1 VAATFTFNFLTEN
14 IMKALDT
21 LLNTIAEKLG
31 MGDDGAGL
39 LAALKATAFK
49 PAKVSGQLVTPTDS
63 QIMALLVVA
72 NQYGLNPWLKEIYA
86 FPDKFGG
93 IVPVVGVDGWS
104 RIINTHPQYD
114 GVDFEQDENMCTC
127 TIHRKDRNHPTRITE
142 YMVECRGTQG
152 AWLTHPYRFLR
163 HKALIQCARLAFG
176 FGGIYEQDE
185 AERIIDAVDADTGE
199 VIQVTQ
205 AKPRRASEVAKAAL
219 PTPTDPEVIVPVV
232 RQAEDKE
239 PVAILPPEAPQ
250 EAHQHAS
257 EEPAGKV
264 PASEG
269 ECLHIIKIAKAK
281 GVDLAELL
289 RSWNSKLDPNTLA
302 GMTKKQYA
310 GLKGAL

>member
-1 VAATFTFNFLTEN
+1 
-14 IMKALDT
+14 MKALDT
-21 LLNTIAEKLG
+21 LLKTIAEKLG

-49 PAKVSGQLVTPTDS
+49 PAKVNGQFVAPTDA
-63 QIMALLVVA
+63 QIMALLVVS

-114 GVDFEQDENMCTC
+114 GVEFEQDENMCTC
-127 TIHRKDRNHPTRITE
+127 TIHRKDRGHPTRITE

-185 AERIIDAVDADTGE
+185 AERIIDAVDATTGE

-219 PTPTDPEVIVPVV
+219 PTPTEPIIVLQAVK
-232 RQAEDKE
+232 QAEAAA
-239 PVAILPPEAPQ
+239 PVELVPEQ
-250 EAHQHAS
+250 EAQTPQQHAT

-264 PASEG
+264 LASEG

-281 GVDLAELL
+281 GIDLAKLL
-289 RSWNSKLDPNTLA
+289 NEWGSKLDPNTLA
-302 GMTKKQYA
+302 GMNKKQYA

>member
-1 VAATFTFNFLTEN
+1 MT
-14 IMKALDT
+14 KALDT
-21 LLNTIAEKLG
+21 LLNTLAEKLG

-49 PAKVSGQLVTPTDS
+49 PAKVNGQMVAPTDA

-114 GVDFEQDENMCTC
+114 GVEFEQDEHGCTC
-127 TIHRKDRNHPTRITE
+127 TIFRKDRGHPTRITE
-142 YMVECRGTQG
+142 YMIECRGTQG

-185 AERIIDAVDADTGE
+185 AERILEVVDGVTGE
-199 VIQVTQ
+199 ITAAP
-205 AKPRRASEVAKAAL
+205 AKPRRASEAAQAAL
-219 PTPTDPEVIVPVV
+219 PEPTAPVVLQPIVSTVPV
-232 RQAEDKE
+232 DE
-239 PVAILPPEAPQ
+239 PVPAGHPQVATPEGDQGPAPQ
-250 EAHQHAS
+250 ARAAVPGNG
-257 EEPAGKV
+257 EPAS
-264 PASEG
+264 PG
-269 ECLHIIKIAKAK
+269 ECMNIIKTATAKKINLAALLS
-281 GVDLAELL
+281 DLGSA
-289 RSWNSKLDPNTLA
+289 LDPATLS
-302 GMTKKQYA
+302 GLTKAEFKHIKA
-310 GLKGAL
+310 ML

>member
-1 VAATFTFNFLTEN
+1 
-14 IMKALDT
+14 MKALDT
-21 LLNTIAEKLG
+21 LLKTIAEKLG
-31 MGDDGAGL
+31 MGDDGDGL

-49 PAKVSGQLVTPTDS
+49 PAKVNGQYVAPTDA
-63 QIMALLVVA
+63 QIMALLVVS

-114 GVDFEQDENMCTC
+114 GVEFEQDENMCTC
-127 TIHRKDRNHPTRITE
+127 TIYRKDRNHPTRITE

-219 PTPTDPEVIVPVV
+219 PTPAEPDIVLPVVKQAEAPVPVELV
-232 RQAEDKE
+232 PA
-239 PVAILPPEAPQ
+239 Q
-250 EAHQHAS
+250 EAQTPPQHAT

-264 PASEG
+264 LASEG

-281 GVDLAELL
+281 GIDLGQRL
-289 RSWNSKLDPNTLA
+289 RDWNSKLDPNTLA

-310 GLKGAL
+310 GLKEAL